1 MQVAVRV
8 EQHFKFRPS
17 DRCIRGV
24 DPQYRKNYEHGTTF
38 AVCCCY
44 TCLDHCH
51 RKWARYLL
59 YICRGGHGS
68 RSSRREAP
76 QVPTN
81 ALASIVPHTQPTG
94 LHERNKSL
102 CSAEEHINARMGLC
116 EASKTPIAKTS
127 VTQRNHE
134 PVSSMK
140 RTAAVSRS
148 SIHVARGCMRL
159 ACVDGQ
165 HDQVLVG
172 ELASACVGL
181 EALPLAELLP
191 FA

>member
-94 LHERNKSL
+94 LHERNKSP
-102 CSAEEHINARMGLC
+102 CSGEEHINARMGLC
-116 EASKTPIAKTS
+116 EASRTYICDACRKNLCDAAQPRASFLDEKDRS
-127 VTQRNHE
+127 RVVVFLVVFHSC
-134 PVSSMK
+134 SSRMHAVGLCR
-140 RTAAVSRS
+140 RTARPS
-148 SIHVARGCMRL
+148 SCRRTRIRL
-159 ACVDGQ
+159 RQA
-165 HDQVLVG
+165 
-172 ELASACVGL
+172 
-181 EALPLAELLP
+181 
-191 FA
+191 